1 MDPLVIQGFGLA
13 AYAVNM
19 VGFSTKRDQLFRS
32 LLFVSCSLF
41 CIHYVLMGAYVTGT
55 NLGINGVR
63 SFVSLRFKGYTWF
76 ALFAVIQTGMSVM
89 VYEGLIDLLPWSASL
104 MSGFALFCLSGIQMR
119 IAMLACAL
127 TWMVNALIVGSW
139 GGSLND
145 ITNAT
150 LLVFTIYRMKT
161 ANEREAQP
169 VSP

>member
-1 MDPLVIQGFGLA
+1 MDPLVIQSFGLA
-13 AYAVNM
+13 AYAVNI
-19 VGFSTKRDQLFRS
+19 VGFSTRHDQLFRS

-41 CIHYVLMGAYVTGT
+41 CIHYVLMGAYVAGA

-76 ALFAVIQTGMSVM
+76 GIFAVIQTIMSVM

-119 IAMLACAL
+119 FAMLICAL

-150 LLVFTIYRMKT
+150 LLAFTIYRMKT
-161 ANEREAQP
+161 ANEREAQTA
-169 VSP
+169 SL